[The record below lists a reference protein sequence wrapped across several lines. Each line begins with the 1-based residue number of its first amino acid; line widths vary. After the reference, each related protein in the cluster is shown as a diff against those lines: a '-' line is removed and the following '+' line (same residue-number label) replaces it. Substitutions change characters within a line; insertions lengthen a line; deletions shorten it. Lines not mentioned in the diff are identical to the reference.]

1 MKLRVVVLAL
11 ILGVASI
18 QPVNA
23 IENPRDLLKFCQKL
37 EQGRKGAGEDIRI
50 PNTRES
56 LLCWGYMQA
65 IQDLSVL
72 VDEDRGRMLGSCP
85 PEQTTSLQL
94 IHSFVV
100 YAKSHPDALEGNTAA
115 TVIKALQQ
123 AFPCR

>member
-1 MKLRVVVLAL
+1 MYHELRKRGHWRSLIIAGGQTLVRRHTRDASSWSVKSNRQGGQMKLRVVVLAL

-65 IQDLSVL
+65 IQD
-72 VDEDRGRMLGSCP
+72 
-85 PEQTTSLQL
+85 
-94 IHSFVV
+94 
-100 YAKSHPDALEGNTAA
+100 
-115 TVIKALQQ
+115 
-123 AFPCR
+123 